1 MEELEVDL
9 TSHLLLQL
17 FQLFDVRLLCNQS
30 RQLLLPLRSNS
41 RLSSVD
47 ELTKCDKTLKEQP
60 G

>member
-17 FQLFDVRLLCNQS
+17 FQLFDVRLLCNQP
-30 RQLLLPLRSNS
+30 RQLLLPLCSDS

-47 ELTKCDKTLKEQP
+47 ELPKCDKTLKEQP